1 MLKLKFDLKKDRK
14 LSFATVCKEGHA
26 EIATEDE
33 RHFNI
38 IFQGPRH
45 TLKVTKKS
53 AILFEKVFLKSHFL
67 NISWERL

>member
-1 MLKLKFDLKKDRK
+1 M
-14 LSFATVCKEGHA
+14 CKEGHA

-53 AILFEKVFLKSHFL
+53 ATLFEKSVSKITLFEYFMGKTLKKVFSF
-67 NISWERL
+67 